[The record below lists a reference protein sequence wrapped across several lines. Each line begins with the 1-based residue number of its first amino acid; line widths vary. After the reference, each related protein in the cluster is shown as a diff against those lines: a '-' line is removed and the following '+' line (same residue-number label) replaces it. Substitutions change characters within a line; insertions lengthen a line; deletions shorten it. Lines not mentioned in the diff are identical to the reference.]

1 MTTTEELD
9 WIKQT
14 AKNCNVIV
22 EYGPWIGQSTISLIS
37 GLNGSG
43 TLHTY
48 DTFIWQK
55 YMYSICN
62 FGLTALGR
70 RDSINYKIGDSF
82 LKEFKSNI
90 GFPLPN
96 VNIHVGEIENMTWEN
111 GPIDFILI
119 DAYKAISVV
128 QKNLPEIFPYIKI
141 GGIIA
146 DQDFFYMPFNFD
158 CPHFFMHVVMF
169 RLKEFFVPYKKI
181 HSPRGRYS
189 GTLMAFK
196 KIKKVSRKQ
205 CQIAVKEL
213 SNTSLEE
220 ALEVCKYSLSF

>member
-1 MTTTEELD
+1 MTTKEELD

-14 AKNCNVIV
+14 AKHCNVIV
-22 EYGPWIGQSTISLIS
+22 EYGPWLGRSTISLIA

-43 TLHTY
+43 GLHTY
-48 DTFIWQK
+48 DNFIWEK
-55 YMYSICN
+55 YMERPHERKGTNS
-62 FGLTALGR
+62 
-70 RDSINYKIGDSF
+70 NYKVGDSF
-82 LKEFKSNI
+82 LQEFKSNI

-96 VNIHVGEIENMTWEN
+96 VNVHVGEIENMTWEN
-111 GPIDFILI
+111 GRPIDFILI
-119 DAYKAISVV
+119 DAYKTISVV

-146 DQDFFYMPFNFD
+146 DQDFFYIPFNSWS
-158 CPHFFMHVVMF
+158 HFFMHVVMF

-181 HSPRGRYS
+181 YDSEASHHKGS
-189 GTLMAFK
+189 LMAFK
-196 KIKKVSRKQ
+196 KIKKINRKQ

-213 SNTSLEE
+213 SDTSLEE

>member
-1 MTTTEELD
+1 MERPYERR
-9 WIKQT
+9 
-14 AKNCNVIV
+14 
-22 EYGPWIGQSTISLIS
+22 
-37 GLNGSG
+37 G
-43 TLHTY
+43 TN
-48 DTFIWQK
+48 
-55 YMYSICN
+55 S
-62 FGLTALGR
+62 
-70 RDSINYKIGDSF
+70 NYKVGDSF

-96 VNIHVGEIENMTWEN
+96 VNVHVGDIQNMTWEN

-119 DAYKAISVV
+119 DAYKGDTVV
-128 QKNLPEIFPYIKI
+128 HKNLPDIFPYIKI

-146 DQDFFYMPFNFD
+146 DQDFFYMPFEERLS
-158 CPHFFMHVVMF
+158 HFFMHVVMF

-181 HSPRGRYS
+181 HSSRGRYQRLPNARWPEPSTSTFWHDS

-196 KIKKVSRKQ
+196 KIKKVNRKQ

-213 SNTSLEE
+213 SNISLEE